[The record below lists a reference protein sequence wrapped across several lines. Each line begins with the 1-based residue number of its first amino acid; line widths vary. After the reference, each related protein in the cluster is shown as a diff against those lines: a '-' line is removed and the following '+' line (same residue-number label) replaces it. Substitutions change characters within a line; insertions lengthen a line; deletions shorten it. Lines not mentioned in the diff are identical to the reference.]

1 MVFQQQ
7 STTQI
12 HFNKNGGAKIALT
25 GVLSWTAHISL
36 IIWSY
41 QSHHVSFD
49 FKEEENTSFH
59 RIKSLLR
66 LIVLFEHNKNTAIF
80 LHQLFFQ

>member
-25 GVLSWTAHISL
+25 GVLSWTAHILL
-36 IIWSY
+36 II
-41 QSHHVSFD
+41 
-49 FKEEENTSFH
+49 
-59 RIKSLLR
+59 
-66 LIVLFEHNKNTAIF
+66 
-80 LHQLFFQ
+80 